1 MSIRLPIASVLALFF
16 MSSLSPALA
25 ESNRLNAR
33 CLLQING
40 KTYMDD
46 RCQFTSDA
54 DSDYFSDL
62 RILITCPNGV
72 DASKSSC
79 SGAEERVTKPGVF
92 GFLFRQDQDA
102 ASLCWNEGKFR
113 KATPCFQGLR
123 RSGACWANPRAK
135 DTYGSGQ
142 TNAVKFCA
150 WAL

>member
-1 MSIRLPIASVLALFF
+1 MNIRLTIASVSALFI

-25 ESNRLNAR
+25 ESNQLNAR

-46 RCQFTSDA
+46 RCQFKSDA

-92 GFLFRQDQDA
+92 GFLFRDKNV
-102 ASLCWNEGKFR
+102 ASLCWNGGKFR

-123 RSGACWANPRAK
+123 RSGACWANPRTQDAYQPGK
-135 DTYGSGQ
+135 TS
-142 TNAVKFCA
+142 AVKFCA